1 MFPLSPTVKDE
12 EDLGWSMA
20 GCVGAILV
28 GNLALLVTMSILEL
42 KRKLRLKKARKA
54 YQENLLKNGN
64 AVEDSKEESEPPA
77 PIKVEAVMVVSK
89 LDSIVE
95 EPSEAEDDAPKK
107 DNSEQK
113 SD

>member
-1 MFPLSPTVKDE
+1 M
-12 EDLGWSMA
+12 
-20 GCVGAILV
+20 V

-64 AVEDSKEESEPPA
+64 AVEDSKEESEAPA

-95 EPSEAEDDAPKK
+95 EPSENEDDAPK
-107 DNSEQK
+107 DNSEPK